1 MRFLI
6 DNCLSPVIA
15 RELSQYGY
23 QSRHIRDYGLGN
35 ARDEDVLR
43 KAVEEQRILITADAD
58 FGFVLA
64 LWRQSTPSV
73 ILFRGLSQRNPRRQA
88 AVLIA
93 NVEELRDSL
102 ERGSLIVIEDNRVRV
117 RALPIPG

>member
-1 MRFLI
+1 VRFLI

-15 RELSQYGY
+15 RELSQHGY